1 MYPNSVRHICD
12 KGFVLRGSP
21 EIKCQAN
28 GTWSKTSSFCEGR
41 KQMLV
46 VTMCRGITSY
56 SKQQRQILFNL
67 KTGASIFFFI
77 FIIIIYLFIFFFTFD
92 YQYGS
97 SLNIAAV
104 WAWRLISYFKQCY
117 NFHFLTSIK
126 LSVTGK
132 STVSFS

>member
-1 MYPNSVRHICD
+1 
-12 KGFVLRGSP
+12 
-21 EIKCQAN
+21 
-28 GTWSKTSSFCEGR
+28 
-41 KQMLV
+41 MLV

-77 FIIIIYLFIFFFTFD
+77 FIIIIYLFIYFFTFD
-92 YQYGS
+92 YQYSS

-132 STVSFS
+132 STVSYS

>member
-46 VTMCRGITSY
+46 VTVCRGITSY

-77 FIIIIYLFIFFFTFD
+77 FIIIIFLFIYLFF
-92 YQYGS
+92 
-97 SLNIAAV
+97 
-104 WAWRLISYFKQCY
+104 YF
-117 NFHFLTSIK
+117 
-126 LSVTGK
+126 
-132 STVSFS
+132 

>member
-12 KGFVLRGSP
+12 MGFVLRGSP

-28 GTWSKTSSFCEGR
+28 GTWSKASSFCEGR

-67 KTGASIFFFI
+67 KTGASIFFFY
-77 FIIIIYLFIFFFTFD
+77 FYYYYFFIYLLIF
-92 YQYGS
+92 
-97 SLNIAAV
+97 LL
-104 WAWRLISYFKQCY
+104 LIT
-117 NFHFLTSIK
+117 NMARH
-126 LSVTGK
+126 
-132 STVSFS
+132 